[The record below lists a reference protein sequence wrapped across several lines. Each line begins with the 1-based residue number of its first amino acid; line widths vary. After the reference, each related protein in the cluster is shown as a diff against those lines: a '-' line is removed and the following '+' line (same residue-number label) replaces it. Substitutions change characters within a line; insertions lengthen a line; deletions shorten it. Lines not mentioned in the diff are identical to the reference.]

1 MRTEKARQDIALYF
15 DPPSHHFLQDRLFDA
30 SSAKFA
36 GDDLLAPY
44 RYVREFFRERG
55 ITVQTADF
63 LPSKPNG
70 TKNVY
75 ISFGILANYRRLA
88 KERPDTVL
96 SAYFAMECPIVEP
109 RMYRELRTA
118 QNYFKRIFSWSDSG
132 SLERFVGGPLRCQ
145 PFRWMQSFDDVHDE
159 LWEKD
164 DRKFLVMINANKL
177 PRVYWQELYTERMRA
192 VEYFSRYDE
201 VDLYGKGWES
211 PSIRVGR
218 TWVPYTLKRV
228 QYGFRKKW
236 DRVRPDP
243 LLVAAR
249 KAYRGVAES
258 KSGTIAGYKFALCFE
273 NSILKGW
280 ITEKI
285 FDCFFAGT
293 VPIYWGEPEIEK
305 HIPEGCFIDMRK
317 FSGYEELRTFLHS
330 LSEDDI
336 RTYKENARAFLR
348 SEAFYPFSKAAFA
361 ELIANIFSH
370 DTGIK
375 VDGLQAASAK

>member
-1 MRTEKARQDIALYF
+1 MGNNEQKVAVF
-15 DPPSHHFLQDRLFDA
+15 VDPPSHHFLQNKLFEVGA
-30 SSAKFA
+30 AKLG

-44 RYVREFFRERG
+44 RYVREFFQKRG
-55 ITVQTADF
+55 IPVQTADF
-63 LPSKPNG
+63 LPPRSNG

-75 ISFGILANYRRLA
+75 ISFGVLSNYQRLA

-109 RMYRELRTA
+109 RMYKKLRTA

-132 SLERFVGGPLRCQ
+132 SLERFVGGPLRCE

-159 LWEKD
+159 IWQKT

-177 PRVYWQELYTERMRA
+177 PRVYWQELYTERMKA
-192 VEYFSRYDE
+192 VEYFSRFDE

-228 QYGFRKKW
+228 QYGLQKKW
-236 DRVRPDP
+236 DKFRPDP

-258 KSGTIAGYKFALCFE
+258 KSRTIGEYKFALCFE

-317 FSGYEELRTFLHS
+317 FDSYQELRTFLHS

-336 RTYKENARAFLR
+336 RKYKENART
-348 SEAFYPFSKAAFA
+348 
-361 ELIANIFSH
+361 LIGSRA
-370 DTGIK
+370 
-375 VDGLQAASAK
+375 

>member
-1 MRTEKARQDIALYF
+1 MDDHKQTVAIF
-15 DPPSHHFLQDRLFDA
+15 VDPPSHHFLRNKLFEVGE
-30 SSAKFA
+30 AKLG

-44 RYVREFFRERG
+44 RYVREFFQERG

-63 LPSKPNG
+63 LPSKSNG

-75 ISFGILANYRRLA
+75 ISFGILTNYQRLA
-88 KERPDTVL
+88 KERSDTVL

-109 RMYRELRTA
+109 RMYKELRTA

-132 SLERFVGGPLRCQ
+132 SLERFVGGPLRCER
-145 PFRWMQSFDDVHDE
+145 FHWMQSFDDVHDE
-159 LWEKD
+159 IWQQT

-177 PRVYWQELYTERMRA
+177 PRVYWQELYTERMKA
-192 VEYFSRYDE
+192 VEYFSRYNE

-218 TWVPYTLKRV
+218 TRVPYTLKRV
-228 QYGFRKKW
+228 QYSLQKKW
-236 DRVRPDP
+236 DKIRPDP

-258 KSGTIAGYKFALCFE
+258 KSRTIGQYKFALCFE

-305 HIPEGCFIDMRK
+305 YIPEECYIDMRK
-317 FSGYEELRTFLHS
+317 FNSYEDLRAFLHS

-336 RTYKENARAFLR
+336 RNYKESARAFLR
-348 SEAFYPFSKAAFA
+348 SPAFYPFSQTAFA
-361 ELIANIFSH
+361 ELIRGIVSS
-370 DTGIK
+370 DTGVEIN
-375 VDGLQAASAK
+375 GTLGGAES